1 MKTLAL
7 IGAVAISSL
16 AGEIPCEDL
25 LRYADN
31 TGVRVMGK
39 TFDSI
44 MEGNWVCHE
53 EDNRYIAVAKTEHH
67 ILTIE
72 GSASVDF
79 YVERLSVG
87 EREVAVKTES
97 GKSSVQFLPFGKIE
111 ELQVPYL

>member
-7 IGAVAISSL
+7 IGAVAICSF

-25 LRYADN
+25 LRYADI

-44 MEGNWVCHE
+44 MGGNWVCHE

-72 GSASVDF
+72 GSASVDS

-87 EREVAVKTES
+87 EREVSVKTEC